1 MAKSRLNFGTLYTN
15 GDSWTAGH
23 FIAPK
28 LQKEG
33 LEDCNHK
40 SNDFY
45 RLKYAWP
52 AFTAFRLGVNVVNG
66 AHAGASNDGIVRRT
80 ITDITKLLKT
90 TPAKDIIAVIGWSS
104 PERRDFFYKSDTMAA
119 YDTLYPAELHHWKDD
134 DNDIRNEFYRN
145 YVLRYWNEEEYYTRH
160 MLHVITLANFFKVNK
175 IKFKF
180 FNAFYERLDQVKNKI
195 GVPDY
200 VSPLNDCIESFFVDK
215 SIIKNTNSEGIL
227 EQYKKIYSKHDLNK
241 TFREYLINDCIRG
254 KKTPMKI
261 SKYLIQHPTKLGHR
275 RWGEYV
281 GDLLRK

>member
-33 LEDCNHK
+33 LQDCNHK

-52 AFTAFRLGVNVVNG
+52 AFAAFRLGVNVLNG
-66 AHAGASNDGIVRRT
+66 ASAGSSNDGIVRKT
-80 ITDITKLLKT
+80 ITDITELLKT

-104 PERRDFFYKSDTMAA
+104 PERKDFFYKSKEVRAW
-119 YDTLYPAELHHWKDD
+119 DTLYPAELNHWKDEED
-134 DNDIRNEFYRN
+134 DIRNEFYKN

-160 MLHVITLANFFKVNK
+160 MLQVITLANFFKVNK
-175 IKFKF
+175 VKFRF
-180 FNAFYERLDQVKNKI
+180 FNAFYEGVDKVKSKI
-195 GVPDY
+195 GLQTY
-200 VSPLNDCIESFFVDK
+200 VSPLNACIETYFTDSN
-215 SIIKNTNSEGIL
+215 IKATESKGIF
-227 EQYKKIYSKHDLNK
+227 EQYKKIYSKQDFKK
-241 TFREYLINDCIRG
+241 TFREYLINDCIKG
-254 KKTPMKI
+254 QITQTKI

-281 GDLLRK
+281 GELLSK